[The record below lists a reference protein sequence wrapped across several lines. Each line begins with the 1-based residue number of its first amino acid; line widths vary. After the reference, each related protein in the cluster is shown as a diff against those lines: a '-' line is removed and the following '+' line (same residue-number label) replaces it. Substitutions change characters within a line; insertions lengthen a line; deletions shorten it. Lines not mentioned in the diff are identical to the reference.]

1 VSTSPITAI
10 ALPVR
15 RIVRQCHPLRARPW
29 GVKVRSHDVWAAHRA
44 GRLVAEPGTDDHAGR
59 IAWLMAQPVLDPIEI
74 EVGIPALHCYVD
86 WIITDG
92 NHRVAAA
99 VLRRD
104 RMIAAHVGGDM
115 NYARELFGVE
125 CTTVRL

>member
-1 VSTSPITAI
+1 MSTSPITAI

-29 GVKVRSHDVWAAHRA
+29 GIVVRARDVWAAYRA

-59 IAWLMAQPVLDPIEI
+59 IAWLMTQPVLAPIEV
-74 EVGIPALHCYVD
+74 EVGVPALHCYVD
-86 WIITDG
+86 WIVTDG

-104 RMIAAHVGGDM
+104 RTIAAHVGGDLD
-115 NYARELFGVE
+115 YARELFGVDCRME
-125 CTTVRL
+125 